1 LSSAPEENGKGR
13 NSVVRS
19 VAQQFAAA
27 ALVAELLIGA
37 PGTLASTEDAAA
49 PSAEELMDALM
60 WNRGPIG
67 APFDL
72 IDQHGRRRTD
82 AQFRGKLLILYFGYT
97 YCPDVCPTDLMAIS
111 SAIDLLGSAGNNVQP
126 IFITVDPQRDTVEHL
141 RRYVS
146 SFHPRL
152 VGLTG
157 SEHDI
162 HTLALAYK
170 VYYAK
175 IPAEHGEPYAIYHT
189 GFIYLVDRSGKY
201 VGFFP
206 PGTRPDR
213 MVEIIR
219 QHLPQ

>member
-1 LSSAPEENGKGR
+1 
-13 NSVVRS
+13 
-19 VAQQFAAA
+19 
-27 ALVAELLIGA
+27 
-37 PGTLASTEDAAA
+37 
-49 PSAEELMDALM
+49 MDALM
-60 WNRGPIG
+60 WNHGPIG

-82 AQFRGKLLILYFGYT
+82 AEFRGKLLVLYFGYT
-97 YCPDVCPTDLMAIS
+97 YCPDVCPTDLVAIS

-146 SFHPRL
+146 AFHPRL

-162 HTLALAYK
+162 RTLALAYK

-175 IPAEHGEPYAIYHT
+175 IRAERGEPYAIDHT
-189 GFIYLVDRSGKY
+189 GFIYLVDRNGKY
-201 VGFFP
+201 LGFFP
-206 PGTRPDR
+206 PGTRADR

>member
-1 LSSAPEENGKGR
+1 
-13 NSVVRS
+13 VRS

-37 PGTLASTEDAAA
+37 SGTLASTEDAANPTA
-49 PSAEELMDALM
+49 AELMDALM

-82 AQFRGKLLILYFGYT
+82 AQFRGKLLVLYFGYT

-175 IPAEHGEPYAIYHT
+175 IAAEHGEPYAIYHT
-189 GFIYLVDRSGKY
+189 GFIYLVDRNGKY
-201 VGFFP
+201 LGFFP

-219 QHLPQ
+219 QHLPR